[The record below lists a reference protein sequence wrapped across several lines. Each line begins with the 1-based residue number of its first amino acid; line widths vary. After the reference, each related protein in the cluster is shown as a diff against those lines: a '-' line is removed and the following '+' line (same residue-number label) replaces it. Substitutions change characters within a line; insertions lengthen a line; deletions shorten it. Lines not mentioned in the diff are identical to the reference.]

1 MIIIKVLAIVGVI
14 VGIYFFIEEQLDINL
29 NPAKMEGKE
38 GENTNSGY
46 LESVTGASLDEQ
58 LIEVLLMIS
67 SCLKA
72 GRNLDQAFELVAV
85 STPPPICN
93 EFRTLVQERRL
104 GVPMVEALTNLANRV
119 PSQDLRLAVNATI
132 FQQETGGN
140 LEDLYTQ
147 ILLTISERKKIMGKI
162 VAGTAHA
169 RLSGNMVA
177 TIPVILAIILV
188 YMQPDYLKPM
198 VTNPYGQ
205 IALLLAGAATILGVV
220 FINRM
225 TTSILPDAEE
235 AIISKNDST
244 AQGRNKHKVLR
255 MFLKPF
261 VLLMSLLPA
270 NATNKLKNETRFLLN
285 ASGKATEFEV
295 DEFLGL
301 MLMST
306 IIFALIMMIFVNP
319 SSMGIWAWLVLIML
333 LPIGFR
339 LPRIYL
345 AHLIRKRQ
353 KNIEFELPYVIDLL
367 SLAIESG
374 LDLTGGI
381 AKVVEKSRNTDIVVE
396 FKMFLADIKV
406 GKSMEEA
413 LADMAERVKVLS
425 FFSFVSSLIQ
435 AQRLGAD
442 IGPTLRAQAE
452 QMRYQRLI
460 LAEERVNK
468 LPVKLLIPLV
478 FFVFP
483 SISVLLIGP
492 AMIQIQTKFPKPESA
507 ESQDAGTQ
515 REDIGV
521 LKNDNSVK
529 VQSQQP
535 QTQYQ
540 PQTQPQVQYQSQS
553 QPQPQQQTQPVSVTI
568 TEPVKESVNKPDNA
582 SLNNS
587 PDVAK
592 PQNSVENT
600 QQSSMSIQKPVE
612 EDKNITKEQNVETI
626 PTVPNVTPASIV
638 INEPVAVPPTLAPIT
653 IRESSINE
661 EKPNSASENQPV
673 VIKEDNVLPKEQI
686 INITEEQKTEAV
698 SNQTVLPSI
707 IEINSNKAEKESLI
721 NDSNTTVKEDPI
733 PQTLESS
740 PQPQENSGQSSV
752 NKIES
757 GVEPNPGQNSSQ
769 ISVEVNIGE

>member
-1 MIIIKVLAIVGVI
+1 MIVINALVIIAILL
-14 VGIYFFIEEQLDINL
+14 GIYFYVLEKVDINL

-38 GENTNSGY
+38 GDAANSGY
-46 LESVTGASLDEQ
+46 LESITGASLDEQ

-104 GVPMVEALTNLANRV
+104 GVPMVEALTNLSNRV

-177 TIPVILAIILV
+177 TIPVILAFILA
-188 YMQPDYLKPM
+188 YMQPDYLQPM
-198 VTNPYGQ
+198 LRNPYGQ
-205 IALLLAGAATILGVV
+205 IALLIAATATVIGVI
-220 FINRM
+220 FINRI
-225 TTSILPDAEE
+225 TTSILPDAED

-244 AQGRNKHKVLR
+244 YNGKNKYKVLR
-255 MFLKPF
+255 LIVKPF
-261 VLLMSLLPA
+261 SLLMSALPP
-270 NATNKLKNETRFLLN
+270 NLTNKLKNETRFLLN
-285 ASGKATEFEV
+285 ASGKSTEFDV
-295 DEFLGL
+295 DEYIGL
-301 MLMST
+301 MAFSMVV
-306 IIFALIMMIFVNP
+306 FAILLLLLVGP
-319 SSMGIWAWLVLIML
+319 SSMGIWAWIVLIAL

-339 LPRIYL
+339 IPRFYL

-468 LPVKLLIPLV
+468 LPVKLLVPLV

-492 AMIQIQTKFPKPESA
+492 AMIQIQTKFPQPEQS
-507 ESQDAGTQ
+507 EMTSQGK
-515 REDIGV
+515 DIGV
-521 LKNDNSVK
+521 LKNDNSDVNNK
-529 VQSQQP
+529 VQSVQSYNQVSPVEQP
-535 QTQYQ
+535 KVQTTFVT
-540 PQTQPQVQYQSQS
+540 PNAPEVKKVS
-553 QPQPQQQTQPVSVTI
+553 QPAMQAPVTVTI
-568 TEPVKESVNKPDNA
+568 EERHQEQKIETMPV
-582 SLNNS
+582 
-587 PDVAK
+587 
-592 PQNSVENT
+592 
-600 QQSSMSIQKPVE
+600 
-612 EDKNITKEQNVETI
+612 
-626 PTVPNVTPASIV
+626 VPNVTPAPIT
-638 INEPVAVPPTLAPIT
+638 ITEPVAAPSNPTPIKVTEPVIVPSNPAPETT
-653 IRESSINE
+653 IEPVKINETNNNQVVPSESSAVSVE
-661 EKPNSASENQPV
+661 EKISPIKVESEATLPTSTNENSSQNDRIESEKV
-673 VIKEDNVLPKEQI
+673 VP
-686 INITEEQKTEAV
+686 
-698 SNQTVLPSI
+698 LPSI
-707 IEINSNKAEKESLI
+707 IGINSGKE
-721 NDSNTTVKEDPI
+721 
-733 PQTLESS
+733 ESS
-740 PQPQENSGQSSV
+740 ITGISF
-752 NKIES
+752 
-757 GVEPNPGQNSSQ
+757 
-769 ISVEVNIGE
+769 SVEKTKPVEEEIISSPENDKSSLPIETPQSNNESNAVSVDVNIGE

>member
-1 MIIIKVLAIVGVI
+1 MIIIKVLAIIGVI

-38 GENTNSGY
+38 GDAANSGY

-169 RLSGNMVA
+169 RLSGNLVA
-177 TIPVILAIILV
+177 TIPVVLAVILLN
-188 YMQPDYLKPM
+188 MQPDYLKPM
-198 VTNPYGQ
+198 LTNPYGQ
-205 IALLLAGAATILGVV
+205 IALLIAIAATIIGVV

-235 AIISKNDST
+235 AMISKNDSS
-244 AQGRNKHKVLR
+244 AQGKNKYKVLR
-255 MFLKPF
+255 LINKPF
-261 VLLMSLLPA
+261 EALMALVPASL
-270 NATNKLKNETRFLLN
+270 TNKLKNETRFLLN
-285 ASGKATEFEV
+285 ASGKSAEFEV
-295 DEFLGL
+295 SEYIGL
-301 MLMST
+301 MAMST
-306 IIFALIMMIFVNP
+306 LIFGIIMALFVNP
-319 SSMGIWAWLVLIML
+319 ISMGWWSWLVLLLL

-381 AKVVEKSRNTDIVVE
+381 AKVVEKSRNTDIIVE

-492 AMIQIQTKFPKPESA
+492 AMIQIQTKFPKPEQLETKDSVQNKK
-507 ESQDAGTQ
+507 EN
-515 REDIGV
+515 IGV
-521 LKNDNSVK
+521 LNSSSDQSAKPASTMQSVK
-529 VQSQQP
+529 PAQNINKVNEPVNTNSHSQQSTKP
-535 QTQYQ
+535 NVVQ
-540 PQTQPQVQYQSQS
+540 PKVIQMAPAIVIEEKTS
-553 QPQPQQQTQPVSVTI
+553 
-568 TEPVKESVNKPDNA
+568 VKE
-582 SLNNS
+582 
-587 PDVAK
+587 
-592 PQNSVENT
+592 
-600 QQSSMSIQKPVE
+600 QKVDTMPV
-612 EDKNITKEQNVETI
+612 
-626 PTVPNVTPASIV
+626 VPNVTPAPIV
-638 INEPVAVPPTLAPIT
+638 ITEPAAPSLQTPAAVVEPKKENVNENSQSLIEKEMKPSAIAVPISIEVPSNAAESTAEGNNKVPTTVVTPIV
-653 IRESSINE
+653 I
-661 EKPNSASENQPV
+661 EKSNA
-673 VIKEDNVLPKEQI
+673 DNVG
-686 INITEEQKTEAV
+686 
-698 SNQTVLPSI
+698 
-707 IEINSNKAEKESLI
+707 SNKT
-721 NDSNTTVKEDPI
+721 DMVPI
-733 PQTLESS
+733 
-740 PQPQENSGQSSV
+740 
-752 NKIES
+752 
-757 GVEPNPGQNSSQ
+757 
-769 ISVEVNIGE
+769 EVYIGE

>member
-1 MIIIKVLAIVGVI
+1 MIAIKVLAIIGVI

-38 GENTNSGY
+38 GEAGNSGY

-169 RLSGNMVA
+169 RLSGNLVA
-177 TIPVILAIILV
+177 TIPVILAIILLN
-188 YMQPDYLKPM
+188 MQPDYLKPM
-198 VTNPYGQ
+198 FTNPYGQ
-205 IALLLAGAATILGVV
+205 IALLIAVAATIIGVV

-235 AIISKNDST
+235 AMISKNEANAKGKS
-244 AQGRNKHKVLR
+244 KYKVLR
-255 MFLKPF
+255 LFLKPF
-261 VLLMSLLPA
+261 SILMSLLPP
-270 NATNKLKNETRFLLN
+270 NLTNKLKNETRFLLN
-285 ASGKATEFEV
+285 ASGKSEEFDV
-295 DEFLGL
+295 DEYIGL
-301 MLMST
+301 MLLSMVL
-306 IIFALIMMIFVNP
+306 FAVIMILFLNP
-319 SSMGIWAWLVLIML
+319 ISMGIWAWLVLILL

-381 AKVVEKSRNTDIVVE
+381 AKVVEKSRNTDIIVE

-492 AMIQIQTKFPKPESA
+492 AMIQIQTKFPKPEQLESESA
-507 ESQDAGTQ
+507 SKAKKEN
-515 REDIGV
+515 IGV
-521 LKNDNSVK
+521 LNKTPNQNTK
-529 VQSQQP
+529 V
-535 QTQYQ
+535 
-540 PQTQPQVQYQSQS
+540 
-553 QPQPQQQTQPVSVTI
+553 TQPVQKSSVPVNNTKISSSQTNNAVNSQKTVPVNNAQPKVTPTPAAVVVIEEKTKEKEHVVNTMPVVPSVTPAPIVI
-568 TEPVKESVNKPDNA
+568 TEPVAAPQVPAPVTIVEPVKESVETNQSIPEKPVNPEAIAVPTTITVPEQQVIQDNRSDSSA
-582 SLNNS
+582 VNGS
-587 PDVAK
+587 
-592 PQNSVENT
+592 ENT
-600 QQSSMSIQKPVE
+600 IPATNKSEFNSNFVPVE
-612 EDKNITKEQNVETI
+612 SYI
-626 PTVPNVTPASIV
+626 
-638 INEPVAVPPTLAPIT
+638 
-653 IRESSINE
+653 
-661 EKPNSASENQPV
+661 
-673 VIKEDNVLPKEQI
+673 
-686 INITEEQKTEAV
+686 
-698 SNQTVLPSI
+698 
-707 IEINSNKAEKESLI
+707 
-721 NDSNTTVKEDPI
+721 
-733 PQTLESS
+733 
-740 PQPQENSGQSSV
+740 GQ
-752 NKIES
+752 
-757 GVEPNPGQNSSQ
+757 
-769 ISVEVNIGE
+769 

>member
-1 MIIIKVLAIVGVI
+1 MIAIKVLAIIGVI
-14 VGIYFFIEEQLDINL
+14 VGIYFFIEDQLDINL

-38 GENTNSGY
+38 GDSSNGGY

-104 GVPMVEALTNLANRV
+104 GVPMVEALTNLSNRV

-177 TIPVILAIILV
+177 TIPVILAIILLN
-188 YMQPDYLKPM
+188 MQPDYLKPM
-198 VTNPYGQ
+198 ITNPYGQ
-205 IALLLAGAATILGVV
+205 IALLLAVAATIIGVV

-235 AIISKNDST
+235 AMISKNESSIN
-244 AQGRNKHKVLR
+244 GKKKYKLLR
-255 MFLKPF
+255 LLNKPF
-261 VLLMSLLPA
+261 EALMAMLPS
-270 NATNKLKNETRFLLN
+270 NLTNKLKNETKFLLN
-285 ASGKATEFEV
+285 ASGKSTEFEV
-295 DEFLGL
+295 SEYIGL
-301 MLMST
+301 MAFSMVV
-306 IIFALIMMIFVNP
+306 FAIIMMLFVNP
-319 SSMGIWAWLVLIML
+319 VSMGIWSLLVLLFL

-381 AKVVEKSRNTDIVVE
+381 AKVVEKSRNTDIIVE

-492 AMIQIQTKFPKPESA
+492 AMIQIQTNFPKPEQLESESA
-507 ESQDAGTQ
+507 APAKNEN
-515 REDIGV
+515 IGV
-521 LKNDNSVK
+521 LNSSSNQSAKPAQTTMQPVQPVKTISEPVKNNA
-529 VQSQQP
+529 
-535 QTQYQ
+535 Y
-540 PQTQPQVQYQSQS
+540 
-553 QPQPQQQTQPVSVTI
+553 PQQSNNTGKTQNTNVQPTVIQVPATIVIEDKTSSKEQKVDTMPVVPSVTPAPIVI
-568 TEPVKESVNKPDNA
+568 TEPVAAPPAPAPVTIEPAKESVKEPVNPN
-582 SLNNS
+582 
-587 PDVAK
+587 
-592 PQNSVENT
+592 
-600 QQSSMSIQKPVE
+600 QSSLQKDVSP
-612 EDKNITKEQNVETI
+612 
-626 PTVPNVTPASIV
+626 SV
-638 INEPVAVPPTLAPIT
+638 IAVPV
-653 IRESSINE
+653 SIEVPDTSVPAVNE
-661 EKPNSASENQPV
+661 N
-673 VIKEDNVLPKEQI
+673 
-686 INITEEQKTEAV
+686 
-698 SNQTVLPSI
+698 PS
-707 IEINSNKAEKESLI
+707 
-721 NDSNTTVKEDPI
+721 
-733 PQTLESS
+733 
-740 PQPQENSGQSSV
+740 QENKEGNNAPSKMV
-752 NKIES
+752 PIE
-757 GVEPNPGQNSSQ
+757 VY
-769 ISVEVNIGE
+769 IGE

>member
-1 MIIIKVLAIVGVI
+1 MIAIKVLAIIGVI

-38 GENTNSGY
+38 GEAGNSGY

-169 RLSGNMVA
+169 RLSGNLVA
-177 TIPVILAIILV
+177 TIPVILAIILLN
-188 YMQPDYLKPM
+188 MQPDYLKPM
-198 VTNPYGQ
+198 FTNPYGQ
-205 IALLLAGAATILGVV
+205 IALLIAVAATIIGVV

-235 AIISKNDST
+235 AMISKNESN
-244 AQGRNKHKVLR
+244 AKGKSKYKVLR
-255 MFLKPF
+255 LFLKPF
-261 VLLMSLLPA
+261 SILMSLLPP
-270 NATNKLKNETRFLLN
+270 NLTNKLKNETRFLLN
-285 ASGKATEFEV
+285 ASGKSEEFDV
-295 DEFLGL
+295 DEYIGL
-301 MLMST
+301 MLLSMVL
-306 IIFALIMMIFVNP
+306 FAVIMILFLNP
-319 SSMGIWAWLVLIML
+319 MSMGIWAWLVLILL

-381 AKVVEKSRNTDIVVE
+381 AKVVEKSRNTDIIVE

-492 AMIQIQTKFPKPESA
+492 AMIQIQTKFPKPEQLESESA
-507 ESQDAGTQ
+507 SKAKKEN
-515 REDIGV
+515 IGV
-521 LKNDNSVK
+521 LNKTPNQSTKVAQPVQKTSVPVNNTKVSSSQTNNAVNSQKTVPVNNAQPK
-529 VQSQQP
+529 VTPTPATVVVIEEKTKEKEHVVNTMPVVPSVTP
-535 QTQYQ
+535 APIVITE
-540 PQTQPQVQYQSQS
+540 PVAAPQV
-553 QPQPQQQTQPVSVTI
+553 PAPVTI
-568 TEPVKESVNKPDNA
+568 VEPVKESVETNKSLPEKPANPEAIAVPTTITVPEKQVIQDNRIDSSAVTGSDNTIPATNKPD
-582 SLNNS
+582 
-587 PDVAK
+587 
-592 PQNSVENT
+592 
-600 QQSSMSIQKPVE
+600 SSSNFVPVE
-612 EDKNITKEQNVETI
+612 SYI
-626 PTVPNVTPASIV
+626 
-638 INEPVAVPPTLAPIT
+638 
-653 IRESSINE
+653 
-661 EKPNSASENQPV
+661 
-673 VIKEDNVLPKEQI
+673 
-686 INITEEQKTEAV
+686 
-698 SNQTVLPSI
+698 
-707 IEINSNKAEKESLI
+707 
-721 NDSNTTVKEDPI
+721 
-733 PQTLESS
+733 
-740 PQPQENSGQSSV
+740 GQ
-752 NKIES
+752 
-757 GVEPNPGQNSSQ
+757 
-769 ISVEVNIGE
+769 

>member
-1 MIIIKVLAIVGVI
+1 MIAIKILAILGVI

-29 NPAKMEGKE
+29 NSDKMEGKE
-38 GENTNSGY
+38 GEGSNSGY

-104 GVPMVEALTNLANRV
+104 GVPMVEALSNLAERV
-119 PSQDLRLAVNATI
+119 PSKDLRLAVNATI

-177 TIPVILAIILV
+177 TIPIILAIVLSTT
-188 YMQPDYLKPM
+188 QPEYLKPM
-198 VTNPYGQ
+198 LSNPTGQ
-205 IALLLAGAATILGVV
+205 IALLIAIAATIIGVV

-235 AIISKNDST
+235 AMISKNDSS
-244 AQGRNKHKVLR
+244 ARGKSKNKTLR
-255 MFLKPF
+255 TIIKPF
-261 VLLMSLLPA
+261 QAIMSMIPT
-270 NATNKLKNETRFLLN
+270 NAATTKLKNETKFLLN
-285 ASGKATEFEV
+285 ASGKSEEFEV
-295 DEFLGL
+295 EEYIGL
-301 MLMST
+301 MLLS
-306 IIFALIMMIFVNP
+306 MILFGLVMLVLVNP
-319 SSMGIWAWLVLIML
+319 FVMGPWTFLVLLAL

-381 AKVVEKSRNTDIVVE
+381 AKVVEKSRNTDIIVE

-452 QMRYQRLI
+452 QMRYQRMI

-492 AMIQIQTKFPKPESA
+492 AMIQIQTKFPKA
-507 ESQDAGTQ
+507 ETHKSEQ
-515 REDIGV
+515 
-521 LKNDNSVK
+521 K
-529 VQSQQP
+529 VEVSNRNTAVAATPQQP
-535 QTQYQ
+535 LAVEQ
-540 PQTQPQVQYQSQS
+540 PKPVAA
-553 QPQPQQQTQPVSVTI
+553 PVSSKPVANKHIAQKPVVQKQPAPVKKPAIKETPAPAEPIVQPAPITISEPVYVQPTPAPVVI
-568 TEPVKESVNKPDNA
+568 TEPVAVEGNQAVETVAEPENVNTDSADTNEAGSPVSEQQSNEEASQQDNTTESKESA
-582 SLNNS
+582 GSNNGMV
-587 PDVAK
+587 D
-592 PQNSVENT
+592 
-600 QQSSMSIQKPVE
+600 I
-612 EDKNITKEQNVETI
+612 ETI
-626 PTVPNVTPASIV
+626 L
-638 INEPVAVPPTLAPIT
+638 NE
-653 IRESSINE
+653 
-661 EKPNSASENQPV
+661 
-673 VIKEDNVLPKEQI
+673 
-686 INITEEQKTEAV
+686 
-698 SNQTVLPSI
+698 
-707 IEINSNKAEKESLI
+707 
-721 NDSNTTVKEDPI
+721 
-733 PQTLESS
+733 
-740 PQPQENSGQSSV
+740 
-752 NKIES
+752 
-757 GVEPNPGQNSSQ
+757 
-769 ISVEVNIGE
+769 

>member
-1 MIIIKVLAIVGVI
+1 MIAIKVLAIIGVI

-38 GENTNSGY
+38 GDSSNGGY

-104 GVPMVEALTNLANRV
+104 GVPMVEALTNLSNRV

-147 ILLTISERKKIMGKI
+147 ILQTISERKKIMGKI

-169 RLSGNMVA
+169 RLSGNLVA
-177 TIPVILAIILV
+177 TIPVILAIILLN
-188 YMQPDYLKPM
+188 MQPDYLKPM
-198 VTNPYGQ
+198 FTNPYGQ
-205 IALLLAGAATILGVV
+205 IALLLAVAATIIGVV

-235 AIISKNDST
+235 AMISKNESSLK
-244 AQGRNKHKVLR
+244 GKSKYKVLR
-255 MFLKPF
+255 LLLKPF
-261 VLLMSLLPA
+261 EAFMAMLPS
-270 NATNKLKNETRFLLN
+270 NLTNKLKNETKFLLN
-285 ASGKATEFEV
+285 ASGKSAVFEV
-295 DEFLGL
+295 SEYIGL
-301 MLMST
+301 MALSMVV
-306 IIFALIMMIFVNP
+306 FAIIMMLFVNP
-319 SSMGIWAWLVLIML
+319 STMGAWAWLVLIFL

-381 AKVVEKSRNTDIVVE
+381 AKVVEKSRNTDIIVE

-492 AMIQIQTKFPKPESA
+492 AMIQIQTKFPKPEQLQSEKTETA
-507 ESQDAGTQ
+507 KNEK
-515 REDIGV
+515 IGV
-521 LKNDNSVK
+521 LNTNSDQSAKPAQNKPVQPVK
-529 VQSQQP
+529 TTPEPVKSKV
-535 QTQYQ
+535 Y
-540 PQTQPQVQYQSQS
+540 
-553 QPQPQQQTQPVSVTI
+553 QQQSNSSRNKQNENVQPTVIQVPATIVIEEKASSKEQKVNTMPVVPSVTPAPIVI
-568 TEPVKESVNKPDNA
+568 TEPVAAPPAPAPVTIIEPKKESVKEPTDSN
-582 SLNNS
+582 
-587 PDVAK
+587 
-592 PQNSVENT
+592 
-600 QQSSMSIQKPVE
+600 QSSLK
-612 EDKNITKEQNVETI
+612 KEVSPSAI
-626 PTVPNVTPASIV
+626 AV
-638 INEPVAVPPTLAPIT
+638 PVAIEVPSEKSVT
-653 IRESSINE
+653 EVGK
-661 EKPNSASENQPV
+661 EKPAQEKNGDNEASSKMVP
-673 VIKEDNVLPKEQI
+673 
-686 INITEEQKTEAV
+686 
-698 SNQTVLPSI
+698 
-707 IEINSNKAEKESLI
+707 IE
-721 NDSNTTVKEDPI
+721 VY
-733 PQTLESS
+733 
-740 PQPQENSGQSSV
+740 
-752 NKIES
+752 
-757 GVEPNPGQNSSQ
+757 
-769 ISVEVNIGE
+769 IGE

>member
-1 MIIIKVLAIVGVI
+1 MIAIKILAILGVI

-29 NPAKMEGKE
+29 NSDKMEGKE
-38 GENTNSGY
+38 GEGANSGY

-104 GVPMVEALTNLANRV
+104 GVPMVEALSNLAERV
-119 PSQDLRLAVNATI
+119 PSKDLRLAVNATI

-177 TIPVILAIILV
+177 TIPIILAIVLSTT
-188 YMQPDYLKPM
+188 QPEYLKPM
-198 VTNPYGQ
+198 LSNPTGQ
-205 IALLLAGAATILGVV
+205 IALLIAIAATIIGVV

-235 AIISKNDST
+235 AMISKNDSS
-244 AQGRNKHKVLR
+244 ARGKNKYKTLR
-255 MFLKPF
+255 ILVKPF
-261 VLLMSLLPA
+261 QTLMNMIPSHL
-270 NATNKLKNETRFLLN
+270 TTKLKNETKFLLN
-285 ASGKATEFEV
+285 ASGKSEEFEV
-295 DEFLGL
+295 DEYIGL
-301 MLMST
+301 MLLSMLL
-306 IIFALIMMIFVNP
+306 FGLVMLVLVNP
-319 SSMGIWAWLVLIML
+319 FTVMGPWSLLVLVAL

-381 AKVVEKSRNTDIVVE
+381 AKVVEKSRNTDIIVE

-452 QMRYQRLI
+452 QMRYQRMI

-492 AMIQIQTKFPKPESA
+492 AMIQIQTKFPKA
-507 ESQDAGTQ
+507 ESHRTEQ
-515 REDIGV
+515 RVAVEN
-521 LKNDNSVK
+521 KNTAVAVNPQKPMVVEQKKPVTAPAASVANKPAAPKTEVKKQQNTAK
-529 VQSQQP
+529 VEKPASVAPVQTTPAARPVETAQP
-535 QTQYQ
+535 AEVNQ
-540 PQTQPQVQYQSQS
+540 PAPITISEPVYVQPT
-553 QPQPQQQTQPVSVTI
+553 PAPVVI
-568 TEPVKESVNKPDNA
+568 TEPVAPEA
-582 SLNNS
+582 
-587 PDVAK
+587 
-592 PQNSVENT
+592 
-600 QQSSMSIQKPVE
+600 VE
-612 EDKNITKEQNVETI
+612 E
-626 PTVPNVTPASIV
+626 TPA
-638 INEPVAVPPTLAPIT
+638 EA
-653 IRESSINE
+653 E
-661 EKPNSASENQPV
+661 EKQEATNAEDSTTATDAPVPAEQPAS
-673 VIKEDNVLPKEQI
+673 
-686 INITEEQKTEAV
+686 EAV
-698 SNQTVLPSI
+698 SQ
-707 IEINSNKAEKESLI
+707 
-721 NDSNTTVKEDPI
+721 
-733 PQTLESS
+733 QESS
-740 PQPQENSGQSSV
+740 ESKASNGMLD
-752 NKIES
+752 IEDILD
-757 GVEPNPGQNSSQ
+757 EQQ
-769 ISVEVNIGE
+769 

>member
-1 MIIIKVLAIVGVI
+1 MIAIKILAILGVI

-29 NPAKMEGKE
+29 NSDKMEGKE
-38 GENTNSGY
+38 GEGADSGY

-104 GVPMVEALTNLANRV
+104 GVPMVEALSNLAERV
-119 PSQDLRLAVNATI
+119 PSKDLRLAVNATI

-177 TIPVILAIILV
+177 TIPIILAIVLSTT
-188 YMQPDYLKPM
+188 QPEYLKPM
-198 VTNPYGQ
+198 LSNPTGQ
-205 IALLLAGAATILGVV
+205 IALLIAVAATIIGVV

-235 AIISKNDST
+235 AMISKNDSS
-244 AQGRNKHKVLR
+244 ARGKNKYKTLR
-255 MFLKPF
+255 ILVKPF
-261 VLLMSLLPA
+261 QTLMNMIPSHL
-270 NATNKLKNETRFLLN
+270 TTKLKNETKFLLN
-285 ASGKATEFEV
+285 ASGKAEEFEV
-295 DEFLGL
+295 DEYIGL
-301 MLMST
+301 MLLST
-306 IIFALIMMIFVNP
+306 ILFGLVMLVLVNP
-319 SSMGIWAWLVLIML
+319 FTVMGPWAWLVLIAL

-381 AKVVEKSRNTDIVVE
+381 AKVVEKSRNTDIIVE

-452 QMRYQRLI
+452 QMRYQRMI

-492 AMIQIQTKFPKPESA
+492 AMIQIQTKFPKA
-507 ESQDAGTQ
+507 EPQKSEQKVAVEYKNTQ
-515 REDIGV
+515 VTAAPQKPVVVEQKKTEAPVAPVANKPVAPKAEAKKQAPAKIEKQAPAAPDKPV
-521 LKNDNSVK
+521 PAA
-529 VQSQQP
+529 QP
-535 QTQYQ
+535 VETAQ
-540 PQTQPQVQYQSQS
+540 PVEVTQPAPITISEPVFVQ
-553 QPQPQQQTQPVSVTI
+553 PTPAPVVI
-568 TEPVKESVNKPDNA
+568 TEPVAPE
-582 SLNNS
+582 
-587 PDVAK
+587 
-592 PQNSVENT
+592 
-600 QQSSMSIQKPVE
+600 
-612 EDKNITKEQNVETI
+612 
-626 PTVPNVTPASIV
+626 
-638 INEPVAVPPTLAPIT
+638 AV
-653 IRESSINE
+653 E
-661 EKPNSASENQPV
+661 EKPAEAPESQEATNAETTNAETTDAEDTTTAKDAPVSAEQSASEAVPQQ
-673 VIKEDNVLPKEQI
+673 ESSGS
-686 INITEEQKTEAV
+686 KT
-698 SNQTVLPSI
+698 SNGM
-707 IEINSNKAEKESLI
+707 IEIEEIL
-721 NDSNTTVKEDPI
+721 D
-733 PQTLESS
+733 
-740 PQPQENSGQSSV
+740 GQ
-752 NKIES
+752 
-757 GVEPNPGQNSSQ
+757 Q
-769 ISVEVNIGE
+769 

>member
-1 MIIIKVLAIVGVI
+1 MIAIKILAVLCIVA
-14 VGIYFFIEEQLDINL
+14 GIYFFIEEHLDIKL
-29 NPAKMEGKE
+29 NTSKSD
-38 GENTNSGY
+38 GEDSGNYSGRY

-104 GVPMVEALTNLANRV
+104 GVPMVEALGNLAERV
-119 PSQDLRLAVNATI
+119 PSKDLRLAVNATI

-177 TIPVILAIILV
+177 TIPVLLAIFLATT
-188 YMQPDYLKPM
+188 QPDYLKPM
-198 VTNPYGQ
+198 ISNPMGQ
-205 IALLLAGAATILGVV
+205 IALLIAIAATIIGVA

-225 TTSILPDAEE
+225 TASILPDAEE
-235 AIISKNDST
+235 AMISKNNSNARGKSKYKT
-244 AQGRNKHKVLR
+244 LR
-255 MFLKPF
+255 VILRPF
-261 VLLMSLLPA
+261 QTLVRLLPA
-270 NATNKLKNETRFLLN
+270 KMTEKLKSDIKFLLS
-285 ASGKATEFEV
+285 ASGKSEEFEV
-295 DEFLGL
+295 EEFIGL
-301 MLMST
+301 MLFSLM
-306 IIFALIMMIFVNP
+306 IFALVMMLMVNP
-319 SSMGIWAWLVLIML
+319 GVMGPMAWLVMILL

-381 AKVVEKSRNTDIVVE
+381 AKVVEKSRNTDIIVE

-452 QMRYQRLI
+452 QMRYQRMI

-492 AMIQIQTKFPKPESA
+492 AMIQIQTKFPKANAQASQKIERA
-507 ESQDAGTQ
+507 ESKVGIANRENVDGKNKDA
-515 REDIGV
+515 
-521 LKNDNSVK
+521 
-529 VQSQQP
+529 
-535 QTQYQ
+535 YA
-540 PQTQPQVQYQSQS
+540 
-553 QPQPQQQTQPVSVTI
+553 VS
-568 TEPVKESVNKPDNA
+568 A
-582 SLNNS
+582 
-587 PDVAK
+587 
-592 PQNSVENT
+592 
-600 QQSSMSIQKPVE
+600 
-612 EDKNITKEQNVETI
+612 
-626 PTVPNVTPASIV
+626 
-638 INEPVAVPPTLAPIT
+638 
-653 IRESSINE
+653 
-661 EKPNSASENQPV
+661 
-673 VIKEDNVLPKEQI
+673 
-686 INITEEQKTEAV
+686 QKTE
-698 SNQTVLPSI
+698 I
-707 IEINSNKAEKESLI
+707 IKKEVEAPKALVI
-721 NDSNTTVKEDPI
+721 
-733 PQTLESS
+733 
-740 PQPQENSGQSSV
+740 ENAQQGSKSV
-752 NKIES
+752 IA
-757 GVEPNPGQNSSQ
+757 P
-769 ISVEVNIGE
+769 

>member
-1 MIIIKVLAIVGVI
+1 MVVIQALVAI
-14 VGIYFFIEEQLDINL
+14 GIALGFYFFIEEKLDISL

-38 GENTNSGY
+38 GDAANSGY

-177 TIPVILAIILV
+177 IIPVVLAIILA

-205 IALLLAGAATILGVV
+205 IALLIAATATIIGVI
-220 FINRM
+220 FINRI

-244 AQGRNKHKVLR
+244 SKGKSKHKVLR
-255 MFLKPF
+255 LFIKPF
-261 VLLMSLLPA
+261 AILMSMLPA
-270 NATNKLKNETRFLLN
+270 NMTNKLKNETRFLLN
-285 ASGKATEFEV
+285 ASGKSAEFEV
-295 DEFLGL
+295 EEYIGL
-301 MLMST
+301 MALSMVV
-306 IIFALIMMIFVNP
+306 FAAIMMLIARPATMGLLAWIF
-319 SSMGIWAWLVLIML
+319 LILL

-345 AHLIRKRQ
+345 AHIIRKRQ

-492 AMIQIQTKFPKPESA
+492 AMIQIQTQFPKTEQFESEKA
-507 ESQDAGTQ
+507 
-515 REDIGV
+515 
-521 LKNDNSVK
+521 
-529 VQSQQP
+529 QQG
-535 QTQYQ
+535 
-540 PQTQPQVQYQSQS
+540 
-553 QPQPQQQTQPVSVTI
+553 I
-568 TEPVKESVNKPDNA
+568 A
-582 SLNNS
+582 
-587 PDVAK
+587 
-592 PQNSVENT
+592 
-600 QQSSMSIQKPVE
+600 
-612 EDKNITKEQNVETI
+612 
-626 PTVPNVTPASIV
+626 
-638 INEPVAVPPTLAPIT
+638 
-653 IRESSINE
+653 R
-661 EKPNSASENQPV
+661 
-673 VIKEDNVLPKEQI
+673 
-686 INITEEQKTEAV
+686 
-698 SNQTVLPSI
+698 
-707 IEINSNKAEKESLI
+707 
-721 NDSNTTVKEDPI
+721 
-733 PQTLESS
+733 
-740 PQPQENSGQSSV
+740 
-752 NKIES
+752 
-757 GVEPNPGQNSSQ
+757 
-769 ISVEVNIGE
+769 

>member
-1 MIIIKVLAIVGVI
+1 MIAIKVLAIIGVI

-38 GENTNSGY
+38 GEAGNSGY

-169 RLSGNMVA
+169 RLSGNLVA
-177 TIPVILAIILV
+177 TIPVILAIILLN
-188 YMQPDYLKPM
+188 MQPDYLKPM
-198 VTNPYGQ
+198 FTNPYGQ
-205 IALLLAGAATILGVV
+205 IALLIAVAATIIGVV

-235 AIISKNDST
+235 AMISKNESN
-244 AQGRNKHKVLR
+244 AKGKSKYKVLR
-255 MFLKPF
+255 LFLKPF
-261 VLLMSLLPA
+261 SILMSLLPP
-270 NATNKLKNETRFLLN
+270 NLTNKLKNETRFLLN
-285 ASGKATEFEV
+285 ASGKSEEFDV
-295 DEFLGL
+295 DEYIGL
-301 MLMST
+301 MLFSMVL
-306 IIFALIMMIFVNP
+306 FAAIMILFLNP
-319 SSMGIWAWLVLIML
+319 MSMGIWAWLVLILL

-381 AKVVEKSRNTDIVVE
+381 AKVVEKSRNTDIIVE

-492 AMIQIQTKFPKPESA
+492 AMIQIQTKFPKPEQLESESA
-507 ESQDAGTQ
+507 SKVKKEN
-515 REDIGV
+515 IGV
-521 LKNDNSVK
+521 LNKTPNQNTKVAQPVQKSSVPVNNTKVSSSQTNNAVNSQKTVPVNNAQPK
-529 VQSQQP
+529 VTPTPAAVVVIEEKTKEKEHVVNTMPVVPSVTP
-535 QTQYQ
+535 APIVITE
-540 PQTQPQVQYQSQS
+540 PVAAPQV
-553 QPQPQQQTQPVSVTI
+553 PAPVTI
-568 TEPVKESVNKPDNA
+568 VEPVKESVETNQSIPEKPANPEAIAVPTTITVPEKQVIQDNRIDSSAVNGSGNTIPATNKSD
-582 SLNNS
+582 
-587 PDVAK
+587 
-592 PQNSVENT
+592 
-600 QQSSMSIQKPVE
+600 SSSNFVPVE
-612 EDKNITKEQNVETI
+612 SYI
-626 PTVPNVTPASIV
+626 
-638 INEPVAVPPTLAPIT
+638 
-653 IRESSINE
+653 
-661 EKPNSASENQPV
+661 
-673 VIKEDNVLPKEQI
+673 
-686 INITEEQKTEAV
+686 
-698 SNQTVLPSI
+698 
-707 IEINSNKAEKESLI
+707 
-721 NDSNTTVKEDPI
+721 
-733 PQTLESS
+733 
-740 PQPQENSGQSSV
+740 GQ
-752 NKIES
+752 
-757 GVEPNPGQNSSQ
+757 
-769 ISVEVNIGE
+769 

>member
-1 MIIIKVLAIVGVI
+1 MIAIKVLAIIGVI
-14 VGIYFFIEEQLDINL
+14 VGIYFFIEDQLDINL

-38 GENTNSGY
+38 GDSSNGGY

-104 GVPMVEALTNLANRV
+104 GVPMVEALTNLSNRV

-177 TIPVILAIILV
+177 TIPVILAIILLN
-188 YMQPDYLKPM
+188 MQPDYLKPM
-198 VTNPYGQ
+198 ITNPYGQ
-205 IALLLAGAATILGVV
+205 IALLLAVAATIIGVV

-225 TTSILPDAEE
+225 TTSILPDAED
-235 AIISKNDST
+235 AMISKNESSMN
-244 AQGRNKHKVLR
+244 GRKKYKLLR
-255 MFLKPF
+255 LLNKPF
-261 VLLMSLLPA
+261 ETLMAMLPSSL
-270 NATNKLKNETRFLLN
+270 TNKLKNETKFLLN
-285 ASGKATEFEV
+285 ASGKSTEFEV
-295 DEFLGL
+295 SEYIGL
-301 MLMST
+301 MALSMVL
-306 IIFALIMMIFVNP
+306 FAIIMMLFVNP
-319 SSMGIWAWLVLIML
+319 VSMGIWALVVLLFL

-381 AKVVEKSRNTDIVVE
+381 AKVVEKSRNTDIIVE

-492 AMIQIQTKFPKPESA
+492 AMIQIQTNFPKPEQLESKNAASA
-507 ESQDAGTQ
+507 KNEN
-515 REDIGV
+515 IGV
-521 LKNDNSVK
+521 LNSSSNQSAQPAQTTMQPVQPVK
-529 VQSQQP
+529 TISAPVKDKA
-535 QTQYQ
+535 Y
-540 PQTQPQVQYQSQS
+540 
-553 QPQPQQQTQPVSVTI
+553 PQQSNNGNNQNTNVQPTVIQVPTTIVIEDKTTSKEQKVDTMPVVPSVTPAPIVI
-568 TEPVKESVNKPDNA
+568 TEPVAAPPAPAPVTIEPAKESVKEPV
-582 SLNNS
+582 NS
-587 PDVAK
+587 
-592 PQNSVENT
+592 N
-600 QQSSMSIQKPVE
+600 QSSLQSDVSPSVIAVPVAIE
-612 EDKNITKEQNVETI
+612 
-626 PTVPNVTPASIV
+626 VPNTSVPAV
-638 INEPVAVPPTLAPIT
+638 NENP
-653 IRESSINE
+653 SQG
-661 EKPNSASENQPV
+661 NQ
-673 VIKEDNVLPKEQI
+673 
-686 INITEEQKTEAV
+686 
-698 SNQTVLPSI
+698 
-707 IEINSNKAEKESLI
+707 
-721 NDSNTTVKEDPI
+721 
-733 PQTLESS
+733 
-740 PQPQENSGQSSV
+740 
-752 NKIES
+752 
-757 GVEPNPGQNSSQ
+757 
-769 ISVEVNIGE
+769 EVNNAPSKMVPIEVYIGE

>member
-1 MIIIKVLAIVGVI
+1 MIAIKVLAIIGVI
-14 VGIYFFIEEQLDINL
+14 VGIYFFIEDQLDINL

-38 GENTNSGY
+38 GDAANSGY

-177 TIPVILAIILV
+177 TIPVILAIILIN
-188 YMQPDYLKPM
+188 MQPDYLKPM
-198 VTNPYGQ
+198 LTNPYGQ
-205 IALLLAGAATILGVV
+205 IALLIAIAATIIGVI

-235 AIISKNDST
+235 AMISKNDSN
-244 AQGRNKHKVLR
+244 ANGKNKYKLLR
-255 MFLKPF
+255 LINKPF
-261 VLLMSLLPA
+261 EAIMALIPA
-270 NATNKLKNETRFLLN
+270 KATNKLRNETKFLLN
-285 ASGKATEFEV
+285 ASGKSAEFEV
-295 DEFLGL
+295 SEYIGL
-301 MLMST
+301 MAMSMV
-306 IIFALIMMIFVNP
+306 IFGVVMAMLVNPFGVGIFAWI
-319 SSMGIWAWLVLIML
+319 VLLFL

-381 AKVVEKSRNTDIVVE
+381 AKVVEKSRNTDIIVE

-492 AMIQIQTKFPKPESA
+492 AMIQIQTKFPKPEQLETRSA
-507 ESQDAGTQ
+507 TPAKKEN
-515 REDIGV
+515 IGV
-521 LKNDNSVK
+521 LNTSSK
-529 VQSQQP
+529 QSAKP
-535 QTQYQ
+535 A
-540 PQTQPQVQYQSQS
+540 QSM
-553 QPQPQQQTQPVSVTI
+553 QPVQPVKTT
-568 TEPVKESVNKPDNA
+568 TEPAKNK
-582 SLNNS
+582 
-587 PDVAK
+587 VY
-592 PQNSVENT
+592 QH
-600 QQSSMSIQKPVE
+600 QSSNPVNNQNTNVQPVVIHVPSAVVI
-612 EDKNITKEQNVETI
+612 EDKAKVNEQKVDTMPVI
-626 PTVPNVTPASIV
+626 PNVTPAPIV
-638 INEPVAVPPTLAPIT
+638 ITEPVAAPPAPAPIT
-653 IRESSINE
+653 IIEPAKESVKESVDTNQSSLQKDVSPSAIAVPAEIEVPRNNAAPSVTE
-661 EKPNSASENQPV
+661 NPVSDNAGNNSA
-673 VIKEDNVLPKEQI
+673 PKMVPI
-686 INITEEQKTEAV
+686 EEY
-698 SNQTVLPSI
+698 
-707 IEINSNKAEKESLI
+707 
-721 NDSNTTVKEDPI
+721 
-733 PQTLESS
+733 
-740 PQPQENSGQSSV
+740 
-752 NKIES
+752 
-757 GVEPNPGQNSSQ
+757 
-769 ISVEVNIGE
+769 IGE

>member
-1 MIIIKVLAIVGVI
+1 MIAIKILAILGVI

-29 NPAKMEGKE
+29 NSDKMEGKE
-38 GENTNSGY
+38 GEGSNSGY

-104 GVPMVEALTNLANRV
+104 GVPMVEALSNLAERV
-119 PSQDLRLAVNATI
+119 PSKDLRLAVNATI

-177 TIPVILAIILV
+177 TIPIILAIVLSTT
-188 YMQPDYLKPM
+188 QPEYLKPM
-198 VTNPYGQ
+198 LSNPTGQ
-205 IALLLAGAATILGVV
+205 IALLIAIAATIIGVV

-235 AIISKNDST
+235 AMISKNDSS
-244 AQGRNKHKVLR
+244 ARGKSKNKTLR
-255 MFLKPF
+255 TIIKPF
-261 VLLMSLLPA
+261 QVIMSMIPT
-270 NATNKLKNETRFLLN
+270 NAATTKLKNETKFLLN
-285 ASGKATEFEV
+285 ASGKSEEFEV
-295 DEFLGL
+295 EEYIGL
-301 MLMST
+301 MLLS
-306 IIFALIMMIFVNP
+306 MILFGLVMLVLVNP
-319 SSMGIWAWLVLIML
+319 FVMGPWAFLVLLAL

-381 AKVVEKSRNTDIVVE
+381 AKVVEKSRNTDIIVE

-452 QMRYQRLI
+452 QMRYQRMI

-492 AMIQIQTKFPKPESA
+492 AMIQIQTKFPKA
-507 ESQDAGTQ
+507 ETHKSEQ
-515 REDIGV
+515 
-521 LKNDNSVK
+521 K
-529 VQSQQP
+529 VEVSNRNTAVAATPQKPLAVEQP
-535 QTQYQ
+535 K
-540 PQTQPQVQYQSQS
+540 PVAA
-553 QPQPQQQTQPVSVTI
+553 PVSSKPVANKPVAQKPVVQKQPAPVKKPAIKETPAPAEPVVQPAPITISEPVYVQPTPAPVVI
-568 TEPVKESVNKPDNA
+568 TEPVAVEGNQAVETVAEPENVNTDSAHTNEAGSPVSEQQSNEEASQQHNTTESKESA
-582 SLNNS
+582 GSNNGMV
-587 PDVAK
+587 D
-592 PQNSVENT
+592 
-600 QQSSMSIQKPVE
+600 I
-612 EDKNITKEQNVETI
+612 ETI
-626 PTVPNVTPASIV
+626 L
-638 INEPVAVPPTLAPIT
+638 NE
-653 IRESSINE
+653 
-661 EKPNSASENQPV
+661 
-673 VIKEDNVLPKEQI
+673 
-686 INITEEQKTEAV
+686 
-698 SNQTVLPSI
+698 
-707 IEINSNKAEKESLI
+707 
-721 NDSNTTVKEDPI
+721 
-733 PQTLESS
+733 
-740 PQPQENSGQSSV
+740 
-752 NKIES
+752 
-757 GVEPNPGQNSSQ
+757 
-769 ISVEVNIGE
+769 